1 MFEMTP
7 YETYIFVLC
16 LIVFSLF
23 TIFFTVMLGY
33 FVSLHIKLI
42 RHGVVDKKIK
52 IEYQK
57 REEKAPSKLGRF
69 FDRFFSVAVCLMLC
83 SAFAFSMYMKV
94 NETQIPEDVPALRVV
109 QSSSMARKH
118 EKNTYLVG
126 VNNQVQMFDLITVYQ
141 MPEESELQLYDVVVY
156 EKNGDFVL
164 HRIVEIEEPNGFHPN
179 ERWYK
184 FQGDAVSNSDSDPV
198 LYSQM
203 RGIYRNERIPFV
215 GSFIMFMQSPA
226 GYLCILL
233 VLIAVIATP
242 ILEKRLERAKTK
254 RMRLISSNRSLEK
267 LRLSNPKKIL
277 WEAVKVVLVF
287 GAFRY
292 LYRNR
297 LKRGRKKDRAS

>member
-33 FVSLHIKLI
+33 LVSLHIKLI

-52 IEYQK
+52 IEYHK
-57 REEKAPSKLGRF
+57 REEKAPSKLGKF

-156 EKNGDFVL
+156 
-164 HRIVEIEEPNGFHPN
+164 
-179 ERWYK
+179 
-184 FQGDAVSNSDSDPV
+184 
-198 LYSQM
+198 
-203 RGIYRNERIPFV
+203 
-215 GSFIMFMQSPA
+215 
-226 GYLCILL
+226 
-233 VLIAVIATP
+233 
-242 ILEKRLERAKTK
+242 
-254 RMRLISSNRSLEK
+254 
-267 LRLSNPKKIL
+267 
-277 WEAVKVVLVF
+277 
-287 GAFRY
+287 
-292 LYRNR
+292 
-297 LKRGRKKDRAS
+297 

>member
-33 FVSLHIKLI
+33 LVSLHIKLI
-42 RHGVVDKKIK
+42 RHGVEDKKIT

-57 REEKAPSKLGRF
+57 REKEGTSKLGKF
-69 FDRFFSVAVCLMLC
+69 FDRFFSAAVCLMLC
-83 SAFAFSMYMKV
+83 SVFAFSVYMKA
-94 NETQIPEDVPALRVV
+94 NEKQIPKDVPVLRVV
-109 QSSSMARKH
+109 QSSSMAHKH
-118 EKNTYLVG
+118 EKNTYLAG

-156 EKNGDFVL
+156 EKNGDLIL
-164 HRIVEIEEPNGFHPN
+164 HRIVKIEEPNGFHPN
-179 ERWYK
+179 ECWYM
-184 FQGDAVSNSDSDPV
+184 FQGDAVSNSDTDPV

-233 VLIAVIATP
+233 VVIAVIATP
-242 ILEKRLERAKTK
+242 ILEKRLERTKAK
-254 RMRLISSNRSLEK
+254 RMHLLSQNRGLRK
-267 LRLSNPKKIL
+267 LRSPNPKKIF
-277 WEAVKVVLVF
+277 WEAVKIGLTF
-287 GAFRY
+287 GVFRY

-297 LKRGRKKDRAS
+297 LKRSRK